1 MLKKLLLVKVVMEG
15 FKCYKERTEKAI
27 DLATIFVAGNGK
39 GKSSIADAI
48 TWAFT
53 GKLFEGEKQVE
64 SGFLNNESS
73 KALVEVYF
81 QDEDGN
87 ERVVKRS
94 YTVASGVSVWLDKK
108 ATTQKKL
115 AQVIDAD
122 KFLLSFNPLTFLGK
136 KPTEARKLVLDLVD
150 VSSITDDVV
159 ISKVSKNDQENLK
172 GMDMSKLDAEVKA
185 TRKSISDKEKE
196 IVVNNS
202 YIVKNNSEITTMTI
216 PEKKVPVDAK
226 TIKEAEQK
234 VQDLIANKP
243 KVDGYMEL
251 INKKGE
257 IEKKIAEINSAK
269 FDNSQIKNLEK
280 DKSILENE
288 IKNIEKMVFNPTNL
302 MKLEMEVNQ
311 AKRDTSRIEKEQ
323 VDLRGKINNINKQY
337 KHKEGDACPL
347 CGEKLNKNGLGGI
360 KRFVATQTQDYM
372 KRGMSNKATLEDI
385 EKNVK
390 GLLDKINN
398 IKKEDENRKQEFE
411 TNKAKKLDNL
421 KKKLKSIEAQLV
433 TLKAQEKDFEAKKAE
448 KINPLLNQITALN
461 IDGAKKSIDEY
472 EELIKVEKTT
482 LSKLQNENR
491 EIDEFNKEIDKVVSR
506 KDKLQKEVAN
516 YELKVSEINKEIE
529 TLKGKIN
536 TITHFN
542 QFKIKLIEESI
553 KKHFDKVSFKIEE
566 VNQETG
572 EVTSCFKVLYD
583 NKNIETCSLSE
594 QVKAS
599 VEVAEM
605 VQSILGIEYPLF
617 LDNHES
623 VVDIETS
630 ITQVMRSVVVDV
642 PEVVSIKED
651 TLKAIKES
659 AKNIVLQAS

>member
-15 FKCYKERTEKAI
+15 FKCYKDKTEKAI
-27 DLATIFVAGNGK
+27 DLSTIFVAGNGK

-64 SGFLNNESS
+64 SGFLNDESS
-73 KALVEVYF
+73 KAVVEVYF

-115 AQVIDAD
+115 AQVVDSD

-136 KPTEARKLVLDLVD
+136 RPTEAKKLVLDLVD

-159 ISKVSKNDQENLK
+159 ISKLSKIDKKNIQ
-172 GMDMSKLDAEVKA
+172 GMDMSNLDTEAKT
-185 TRKSISDKEKE
+185 TRKSVSDKEKE
-196 IVVNNS
+196 IVVNNG
-202 YIVKNNSEITTMTI
+202 YIVKNNAEITTMTI
-216 PEKKVPVDAK
+216 PEKKAPVDPKA
-226 TIKEAEQK
+226 IKEAEQK
-234 VQDLIANKP
+234 VQDLIAKKP

-257 IEKKIAEINSAK
+257 IEKSIAEINSTK
-269 FDNSQIKNLEK
+269 FDNSQIRNLEK
-280 DKSILENE
+280 DKSILEAE
-288 IKNIEKMVFNPTNL
+288 IKNIEKMVFSPTNL

-311 AKRDTSRIEKEQ
+311 ANRDTTRIQKEQ
-323 VDLRGKINNINKQY
+323 NDLRTKINDIRSEYQ
-337 KHKEGDACPL
+337 HKEGDECPL
-347 CGEKLNKNGLGGI
+347 CSEKLTKKGLNGI
-360 KRFVATQTQDYM
+360 KKFLETQTQDHM
-372 KRGMSNKATLEDI
+372 KKGISNKTTLEDI

-390 GLLDKINN
+390 GLLDKITN
-398 IKKEDENRKQEFE
+398 IKKEDDKRKQDFE
-411 TNKAKKLDNL
+411 TNKAKKLENL
-421 KKKLKSIEAQLV
+421 NKKLKSIETQLV
-433 TLKAQEKDFEAKKAE
+433 ALKAQEKDFEAKKAE
-448 KINPLLNQITALN
+448 QIKPLLEQINSLN

-472 EELIKVEKTT
+472 EELIKVEKST
-482 LSKLQNENR
+482 LTNLQNENR
-491 EIDEFNKEIDKVVSR
+491 EIAEFNKEIDKVVSR
-506 KDKLQKEVAN
+506 KNELQKEVTD
-516 YELKVSEINKEIE
+516 YEKKISEVNKEIE

-583 NKNIETCSLSE
+583 NKSIETCSLSE
-594 QVKAS
+594 KIKAS

-623 VVDIETS
+623 VVDIKTS